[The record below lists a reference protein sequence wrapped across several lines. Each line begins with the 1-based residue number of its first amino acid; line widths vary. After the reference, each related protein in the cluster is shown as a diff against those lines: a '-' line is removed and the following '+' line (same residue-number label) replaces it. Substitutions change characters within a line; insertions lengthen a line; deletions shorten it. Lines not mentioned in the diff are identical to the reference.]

1 MKCNLK
7 PYRLQRRDGL
17 FIGRYPNGQWCYTP
31 DMLSAA
37 ALSEQE
43 VKDVMNRYVPRS
55 EWEFWN
61 VLTLCACIDTED
73 YYEHS

>member
-37 ALSEQE
+37 ALSKQE
-43 VKDVMNRYVPRS
+43 VMDVMHRYIPPS
-55 EWEFWN
+55 EWNCWN
-61 VLTLCACIDTED
+61 VLTLRATVHVED
-73 YYEHS
+73 YPENS

>member
-17 FIGRYPNGQWCYTP
+17 FIGRHPNGQWCYTS
-31 DMLSAA
+31 DILSAA

-43 VKDVMNRYVPRS
+43 VKDVMNRYVPHS

-61 VLTLCACIDTED
+61 VLTLCACIDTKD
-73 YYEHS
+73 YERG